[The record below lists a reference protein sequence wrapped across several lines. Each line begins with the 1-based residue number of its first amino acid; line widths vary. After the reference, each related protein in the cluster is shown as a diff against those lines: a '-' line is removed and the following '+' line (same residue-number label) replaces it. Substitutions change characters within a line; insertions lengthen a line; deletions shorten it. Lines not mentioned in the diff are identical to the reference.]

1 MDQVVCLSENS
12 KITVHSP
19 LLITWLIWTFQQVH
33 VLCRL
38 ILLSSQPSQS
48 FNLVKGCICWYSSLF
63 SSVSSVC
70 IQISGTWKRGT
81 FLSPGGRGD
90 FFFSHYTCVWA
101 MMPEAPY
108 IHTTLETFCTEAG
121 SQDSLY
127 LTITLAG
134 WVVMG
139 GEVSMFLWAFCVCG
153 WLWGFCEND
162 MESEFMVIQSR
173 QQNELV
179 FVFLVCDKILFN
191 CKILSQVSCFF

>member
-81 FLSPGGRGD
+81 FFVSRREGW
-90 FFFSHYTCVWA
+90 FFFFLPLYLCLSNDAWSTIYSHNLGDILYRSRKSGFFVLHNNTCWLSSDGGGGFYVFVGFLCLWLVVGFLWEWHGEWIHGDSKQATKWAGFCVSCVW
-101 MMPEAPY
+101 
-108 IHTTLETFCTEAG
+108 
-121 SQDSLY
+121 
-127 LTITLAG
+127 
-134 WVVMG
+134 
-139 GEVSMFLWAFCVCG
+139 
-153 WLWGFCEND
+153 
-162 MESEFMVIQSR
+162 
-173 QQNELV
+173 
-179 FVFLVCDKILFN
+179 
-191 CKILSQVSCFF
+191 